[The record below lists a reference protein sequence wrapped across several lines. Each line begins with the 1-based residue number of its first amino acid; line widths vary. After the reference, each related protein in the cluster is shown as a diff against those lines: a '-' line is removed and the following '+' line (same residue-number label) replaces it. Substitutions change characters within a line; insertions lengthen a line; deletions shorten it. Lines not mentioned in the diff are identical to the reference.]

1 MNLNLDDLRE
11 DQEYALLLSC
21 CRARVRETDTAAQRQ
36 LADGLDSER
45 FLDLV
50 DRHLV
55 APLASGT
62 IFASTRK
69 ARSIRS

>member
-1 MNLNLDDLRE
+1 MNNLDDLRE

-55 APLASGT
+55 APLVWHNLRQH
-62 IFASTRK
+62 RK